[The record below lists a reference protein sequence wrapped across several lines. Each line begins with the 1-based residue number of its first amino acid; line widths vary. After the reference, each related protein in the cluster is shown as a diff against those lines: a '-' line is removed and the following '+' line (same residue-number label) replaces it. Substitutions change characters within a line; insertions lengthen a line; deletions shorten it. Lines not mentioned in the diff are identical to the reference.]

1 MTDET
6 KTEETPPTPE
16 VAAEPTPAAETATA
30 TAEVEDG
37 EKKPE
42 KLGQSVEIKDVG
54 PCKKHIKVTVNRED
68 IDKRLSEKFSELV
81 TDSNVAG
88 FRPGKAP
95 RKLVERRFQKDVG
108 NQVKSEVL
116 LASLEQLAEDHDIAP
131 LSAPNIDPLKIELP
145 PQGPLVYEFEV
156 EVRPQFDLPNY
167 KGLKLRR
174 IVHTFTPEEIEQEE
188 RRLLTPYGQIV
199 PKPEGNTQ
207 LYDIVVADV
216 TTRDGERL
224 LSEIKESSFRVN
236 KQLAF
241 KDGIAKTFLEQIQ
254 GVNAGDTRVVDVTL
268 STQVSDATL
277 KGKTVQATFVVKD
290 VKSVRLP
297 ELTHDFL
304 NTFHVRTPEQ
314 LRELVQV
321 VLQRRLEYQQRQS
334 IRQQV
339 LEHIAA
345 ASTWDLPEDLLLR
358 QSRRALQRRVMEMK
372 ADGISE
378 DEINS
383 RMRLLQQ
390 DVIKST
396 ELALKEHFVLQ
407 KIAEVEKIDVN
418 DEDLDDEIERLA
430 EQNDESPRRVRARL
444 EKEDMLE
451 ALAIEMI
458 ERKALDLILDTAEYT
473 DVPLGHENE
482 EPAMATSEQQTVPGE
497 MKDVHPPV
505 EEQPTNPS

>member
-16 VAAEPTPAAETATA
+16 AATDTTTA
-30 TAEVEDG
+30 TAEAEDG
-37 EKKPE
+37 TKKPE
-42 KLGQSVEIKDVG
+42 KLGQTVEIKDIG

-68 IDKRLSEKFSELV
+68 IDKRLGAKFSELV
-81 TDSNVAG
+81 LESNVAG

-95 RKLVERRFQKDVG
+95 RKIIERRFQKDVSS
-108 NQVKSEVL
+108 QVKGEIL

-131 LSAPNIDPLKIELP
+131 LSSPNIDPLKIELP
-145 PQGPLVYEFEV
+145 PQGPLTYEFEV

-174 IVHTFTPEEIEQEE
+174 IVHTFTPEEIELEE

-199 PKPEGNTQ
+199 PKPDGNVQ
-207 LYDIVVADV
+207 LHDILVADV

-224 LSEIKESSFRVN
+224 LSEIKESTFRVN

-241 KDGIAKTFLEQIQ
+241 KDGIAKKFLEQVQ
-254 GVNAGDTRVVDVTL
+254 GANAGDTRVVGVTL
-268 STQVSDATL
+268 SSYVSDPAL
-277 KGKTVQATFVVKD
+277 QGKTVQATFAIKD
-290 VKSVRLP
+290 VKTVVLP
-297 ELTHDFL
+297 ELTHEFL
-304 NTFHVRTPEQ
+304 HTFHVKTPEQ

-345 ASTWDLPEDLLLR
+345 AATWELPNDLLLR

-372 ADGISE
+372 ADGIAE
-378 DEINS
+378 DEITS

-407 KIAEVEKIDVN
+407 KIAEEEKIDVN
-418 DEDLDDEIERLA
+418 DDDLDEEIDRLA
-430 EQNDESPRRVRARL
+430 EQGDESPRRVRARL

-473 DVPLGHENE
+473 DVPLGSENE
-482 EPAMATSEQQTVPGE
+482 EPAMSSSEQQAVPGE
-497 MKDVHPPV
+497 MQDPNAEPPA
-505 EEQPTNPS
+505 EGAPANPS

>member
-6 KTEETPPTPE
+6 KPEDIPATSET
-16 VAAEPTPAAETATA
+16 AAEASTT
-30 TAEVEDG
+30 TAEAEDG

-42 KLGQSVEIKDVG
+42 KLGQEVEIKDVG
-54 PCKKHIKVTVNRED
+54 PCKKHIKVSVHRD
-68 IDKRLSEKFSELV
+68 MIDKRLGDKFSELV
-81 TDSNVAG
+81 VDSNVAG

-95 RKLVERRFQKDVG
+95 RKIIERRFQKEVG
-108 NQVKSEVL
+108 NQVKSEIL
-116 LASLEQLAEDHDIAP
+116 LASLEQLAEDYDIAP

-145 PQGPLVYEFEV
+145 PDGPLTYEFEV
-156 EVRPQFDLPNY
+156 EVRPQFDLPDY

-174 IVHTFTPEEIEQEE
+174 IVHAFTADEIEQEE

-199 PKPEGNTQ
+199 PKPEGNVQ
-207 LYDIVVADV
+207 LYDILIADV
-216 TTRDGERL
+216 ATRHGDDL
-224 LSEIKESSFRVN
+224 LSDIKESQFRVN

-241 KDGIAKTFLEQIQ
+241 KDGIAKTFFEQVK
-254 GVNAGDTRVVDVTL
+254 GAHPGDTKIVDVTL
-268 STQVSDATL
+268 SSLVANPALQ
-277 KGKTVQATFVVKD
+277 GKTVQATFLVKE
-290 VKSVRLP
+290 VKAVKMP
-297 ELTHDFL
+297 ELTHEFL
-304 NTFHVRTPEQ
+304 HTFRVHTPEQ

-345 ASTWDLPEDLLLR
+345 ASTWELPNDLLLR

-372 ADGISE
+372 SEGIAE

-407 KIAEVEKIDVN
+407 KIAEVEKIDVSDDDIN
-418 DEDLDDEIERLA
+418 DEIDRIAD
-430 EQNDESPRRVRARL
+430 QGDESPRRVRARL

-458 ERKALDLILDTAEYT
+458 ERKALDLILDSAEYT
-473 DVPLGHENE
+473 DVPLGTDNE
-482 EPAMATSEQQTVPGE
+482 EPAMTNSEQQAVPGE
-497 MKDVHPPV
+497 MKDVNAPPP
-505 EEQPTNPS
+505 EEGSTANPT